1 MKFINFNWVN
11 RKQLNIPKT
20 FLEYLELYSVA
31 Y

>member
-1 MKFINFNWVN
+1 MKFVECNWVN

-20 FLEYLELYSVA
+20 FLEYLDFYIVA